1 MIVGAG
7 DLPPGQALLA
17 KRRGASG
24 GGGSD
29 LRVVDLDSA
38 RALLQ
43 AWGRS
48 LRTARATFFRR
59 RISGLA
65 GRPDYRPMLEAPNL
79 SDTDLCR
86 SR

>member
-29 LRVVDLDSA
+29 LRVVDLDYDSA

-43 AWGRS
+43 RLGPIPS
-48 LRTARATFFRR
+48 N
-59 RISGLA
+59 S
-65 GRPDYRPMLEAPNL
+65 
-79 SDTDLCR
+79 
-86 SR
+86 